1 MLSLA
6 AERFRERVRPRGQR
20 PQTPFMSSSR
30 NGSSG
35 RKAAAPQALKPL
47 RGEHDVAKLRAP
59 NDGEREGYAPRT
71 YPLTL
76 DLIPPR

>member
-6 AERFRERVRPRGQR
+6 AERFRERVRPWGQR
-20 PQTPFMSSSR
+20 PQTPFMSSSLA
-30 NGSSG
+30 GSSG

-47 RGEHDVAKLRAP
+47 RGGHTIARLRKP

-76 DLIPPR
+76 DLIPTQ